1 MALDSLI
8 AKANVGSGTDQL
20 AGISTAS
27 GFVGAVTLTGSDGSQ
42 ISTANPLPVTL
53 PNMTAAS
60 YSQAG
65 VIAINT
71 DLLVI
76 DCQGYEG
83 VSIQCV
89 SMGTTGV
96 VTPAWSNNGTTY
108 VAATI
113 LTVGGTSATVINAAG
128 AWTTPVLARYLR
140 LRLTTA
146 TTAGTTTLAAYGLTQ
161 AANFPVSSQPVTGSV
176 TATAASSTHLIGDV
190 GIQVR
195 ANATGAAT
203 VSKITAA
210 AGTNATN
217 VKATAGRV
225 FGWTFYN
232 NTAAIKVVRLYNLA
246 TAPTVGTS
254 VPAYNVVIPPSSTVS
269 QTLPVGAAHTTGIAY
284 SITGA
289 IADLD
294 TTAVAAND
302 VIGCIFYS

>member
-1 MALDSLI
+1 MALDSLT
-8 AKANVGSGTDQL
+8 AKANVGAGTDQL

-60 YSQAG
+60 YSRAG

-96 VTPAWSNNGTTY
+96 VTPAWSNDGATY

-176 TATAASSTHLIGDV
+176 TATAASSTNLIGDTGV
-190 GIQVR
+190 QYR

-203 VSKITAA
+203 GTNFVAA
-210 AGTNATN
+210 ATTNPTVLKASAGRLLGYHLTNNATTVRY
-217 VKATAGRV
+217 VK
-225 FGWTFYN
+225 FHN
-232 NTAAIKVVRLYNLA
+232 QA
-246 TAPTVGTS
+246 TAPTAGTG
-254 VPAYNVVIPPSSTVS
+254 VVHTIGIPPNGGTVAL
-269 QTLPVGAAHTTGIAY
+269 TIPGGIAFGTGIALTTV
-284 SITGA
+284 TGPTTA
-289 IADLD
+289 D

-302 VIGCIFYS
+302 LVGTFHFS